1 MRLGR
6 KNNILG
12 ATLVVFAAIFA
23 LYIFTPNAEAGI
35 RYGIARSACTA
46 LGGSVVL
53 PDNGGLQV
61 NCNVLDNP
69 SDPTKAAQN
78 DPGVA
83 SIDTGNTDTD
93 FRCNLIIRFP
103 NCVAAMVYW
112 LFPGIGSYLAFIG
125 AYFLGLIVQLSLDSS
140 AYALQF
146 LTDAWTVV
154 RDIANMAFIFI
165 LIYIAFEIMLGAE
178 TAGTMRRLAW
188 VIAIALIVNFS
199 FFITRVVIDAGNIL
213 AVQFYN
219 SIPVP
224 AGTPSI
230 GPGKAKDLSAQIMSA
245 IGVQQLY
252 GAQSFKQAQDAAGGA
267 WRGLLLFSVVSIAFA
282 AVTYVL
288 FFIFIQVGIKFL
300 LRIVALW
307 FVIIASPLALVSKTL
322 KQTESFYKT
331 WQDYLIKFSF
341 YPAIFLFVFILLTT
355 FLTQMNAGQSGNIWS
370 ILTNGYGSTI
380 NEKGEVSTGIMI
392 AGVLIRMAFVV
403 ILLYIGLKV
412 ADWVVQEGNGLAQ
425 KFTGFVGGAMRGGV
439 GLAFKGGAGIAA
451 FGARQTV
458 GRAAY
463 SAAQSKWA
471 KRFEATNVLGRPLR
485 GALGAVGSAQL
496 DIRNAPGGSILGRGV
511 GKIAGGPISVGKP
524 GFGKGG
530 FAKSVETRAK
540 NVEERAKG
548 LKGNEVDIRKAQAEA
563 EQKFKE
569 EYEKKFGSGSFET
582 NKSKNEKRRDSAR
595 EQAEKW
601 EQEIQ
606 KARARNDQTSM
617 EFATTQRDE
626 TRRMEKSAG
635 DALKQFQVPADAGK
649 KAVEQRNKELITAFA
664 QRIGQRNIQNL
675 GMPSRGSIEGA
686 AKALKLVQE
695 KSKKDKFAEAAKE
708 YAKEVETEEGVGP
721 EETPPTGG
729 GAGRG
734 TGGAGTS
741 TATGTGTTGS
751 GSSGGPSA
759 LNLSGATA
767 ASKALE

>member
-224 AGTPSI
+224 AGTPGI
-230 GPGKAKDLSAQIMSA
+230 GPGNAKDLSASIMNA
-245 IGVQQLY
+245 VGVQKLY
-252 GAQSFKQAQDAAGGA
+252 GAGSFESAKLAAKGTWSGVI
-267 WRGLLLFSVVSIAFA
+267 LFSVVSISLGLIL
-282 AVTYVL
+282 YGL
-288 FFIFIQVGIKFL
+288 FFIFLQVGLKFL
-300 LRIVALW
+300 MRVVALW

-322 KQTESFYKT
+322 KQTEAFYKT

-341 YPAIFLFVFILLTT
+341 YPAIFLFMFLLLTT
-355 FLTQMNAGQSGNIWS
+355 FLTQMMDGQQGKNIFSTLAGAQSAP
-370 ILTNGYGSTI
+370 GSP
-380 NEKGEVSTGIMI
+380 GDVVFGALI
-392 AGVLIRMAFVV
+392 AGVFIRMAFVV
-403 ILLYIGLKV
+403 VLLYVGLKA
-412 ADWVVQEGNGLAQ
+412 ADWVVQQGNGLAQ
-425 KFTGFVGGAMRGGV
+425 KATGWIGGAMSGVARFGGRQMLRGGGLAFQQGVGRGANRLANQLSDSRWTNQPGLRGWLGYRLRRNVVEPVTRTRVGGARSFAEFRTAQRTETRERGDNMRHILNREMVDRLRTG
-439 GLAFKGGAGIAA
+439 GLA
-451 FGARQTV
+451 
-458 GRAAY
+458 
-463 SAAQSKWA
+463 
-471 KRFEATNVLGRPLR
+471 
-485 GALGAVGSAQL
+485 ALGPDETQRVENLSLQQQERLGADRTELIASHAV
-496 DIRNAPGGSILGRGV
+496 P
-511 GKIAGGPISVGKP
+511 
-524 GFGKGG
+524 
-530 FAKSVETRAK
+530 
-540 NVEERAKG
+540 
-548 LKGNEVDIRKAQAEA
+548 
-563 EQKFKE
+563 
-569 EYEKKFGSGSFET
+569 GSGGERFWNDRKMRTLRNST
-582 NKSKNEKRRDSAR
+582 SDRRF
-595 EQAEKW
+595 
-601 EQEIQ
+601 
-606 KARARNDQTSM
+606 ND
-617 EFATTQRDE
+617 
-626 TRRMEKSAG
+626 
-635 DALKQFQVPADAGK
+635 
-649 KAVEQRNKELITAFA
+649 A
-664 QRIGQRNIQNL
+664 QQDVIY
-675 GMPSRGSIEGA
+675 A
-686 AKALKLVQE
+686 A
-695 KSKKDKFAEAAKE
+695 
-708 YAKEVETEEGVGP
+708 
-721 EETPPTGG
+721 
-729 GAGRG
+729 
-734 TGGAGTS
+734 
-741 TATGTGTTGS
+741 
-751 GSSGGPSA
+751 
-759 LNLSGATA
+759 
-767 ASKALE
+767 